1 MFTILDGNLNR
12 KQALPLPRHNNK
24 IELANDFNFF
34 DEKIEKIQPKLDQTK
49 QCTCDKAEINSSFKF
64 SQFKTLSGKEVKKF
78 IMNMHVKP

>member
-34 DEKIEKIQPKLDQTK
+34 DEKIEKIQPKLD
-49 QCTCDKAEINSSFKF
+49 
-64 SQFKTLSGKEVKKF
+64 
-78 IMNMHVKP
+78 